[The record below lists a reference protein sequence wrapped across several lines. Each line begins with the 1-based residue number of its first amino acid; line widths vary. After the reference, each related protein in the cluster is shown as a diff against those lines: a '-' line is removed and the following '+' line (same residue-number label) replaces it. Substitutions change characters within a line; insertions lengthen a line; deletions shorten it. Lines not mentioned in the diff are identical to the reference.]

1 MDSVKPSGTGAT
13 PGLLPQRIR
22 QRNYESGTELAMA
35 ATPNTSGSGKQKR
48 RESSRR
54 VGLGE
59 SLQGFEVLKSTRRV
73 ASSPCRGPEL
83 NNAVLRGYSAATLN
97 CNRGYYVSGL
107 YRKVRS
113 IVEGIVGGSESPG
126 YGSMIR
132 SRTA

>member
-1 MDSVKPSGTGAT
+1 
-13 PGLLPQRIR
+13 
-22 QRNYESGTELAMA
+22 MA
-35 ATPNTSGSGKQKR
+35 ATPKTSGSGKQEK
-48 RESSRR
+48 RESS
-54 VGLGE
+54 GLGE

>member
-1 MDSVKPSGTGAT
+1 
-13 PGLLPQRIR
+13 
-22 QRNYESGTELAMA
+22 MA
-35 ATPNTSGSGKQKR
+35 ARAEDPDSGKQKK

-97 CNRGYYVSGL
+97 CNRGYYLSRL

-113 IVEGIVGGSESPG
+113 LVEGLVRVRQPG